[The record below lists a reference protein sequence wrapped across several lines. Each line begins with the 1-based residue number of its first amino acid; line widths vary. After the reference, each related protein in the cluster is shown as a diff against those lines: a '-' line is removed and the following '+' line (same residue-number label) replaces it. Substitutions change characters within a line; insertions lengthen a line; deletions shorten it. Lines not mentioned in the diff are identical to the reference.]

1 MVDLGNV
8 AGVSVA
14 LILACLLKCAVE
26 AGNVDRLSPQEQ
38 NLLYLKC
45 VADCLLP
52 SGLPNPNRYQDK
64 SDDSDQDTGD

>member
-26 AGNVDRLSPQEQ
+26 VGNVDRLSPQEQ
-38 NLLYLKC
+38 NLLYLGC
-45 VADCLLP
+45 VADCLIP
-52 SGLPNPNRYQDK
+52 SGLPDPDRYQDET
-64 SDDSDQDTGD
+64 DDSGQEKDD

>member
-1 MVDLGNV
+1 MVDLGSV
-8 AGVSVA
+8 AGVSVG

-26 AGNVDRLSPQEQ
+26 VGNVERLSAEEQ

-52 SGLPNPNRYQDK
+52 SGLPDPDRYRDE
-64 SDDSDQDTGD
+64 SDESDRDEGG